1 MIRRRMHP
9 QGQCPE
15 PTERLLV
22 VGDAHRVV
30 HSLCAECRAIYEAAP
45 FAFTFVPAATPEWR
59 MRGREGSN
67 RAADKTGALVA

>member
-1 MIRRRMHP
+1 MRPRLHP

-15 PTERLLV
+15 PTERLLI
-22 VGDAHRVV
+22 VGAATRTPY
-30 HSLCAECRAIYEAAP
+30 SLCAECRAIYEAAP

-59 MRGREGSN
+59 LRSAEGSN

>member
-1 MIRRRMHP
+1 MIRRKQHP

-22 VGDAHRVV
+22 VGDAHRVTHV
-30 HSLCAECRAIYEAAP
+30 LCAECKAIYEGAP
-45 FAFTFVPAATPEWR
+45 FAFTFVLASTPEWR
-59 MRGREGSN
+59 IRGMTGRN